1 MGTSTGTS
9 TLSLCPPP
17 VTSDQIEHLHRRFKQ
32 LSRDQLTIR
41 KENFDSIPD
50 LEFNP
55 IRSKIVHAFFDKRN
69 LRQESDGLAD
79 EIDFEDFLTIM
90 SYFRPIE
97 TSMDEEQLERFRRDK
112 LKFLFHMY
120 DSDRD
125 GKITLHEYRNVTY
138 GSPRSEPGFTP
149 PPPAA
154 PARRRV
160 TLSPRTQGPDQVYE
174 GITFEDFLKMW
185 QGIDI
190 ETKMHVRFL
199 NMEPIGHCY

>member
-1 MGTSTGTS
+1 MSMGTSTGTS
-9 TLSLCPPP
+9 ALSLCPPP

-112 LKFLFHMY
+112 LKWFL
-120 DSDRD
+120 
-125 GKITLHEYRNVTY
+125 L
-138 GSPRSEPGFTP
+138 
-149 PPPAA
+149 
-154 PARRRV
+154 
-160 TLSPRTQGPDQVYE
+160 PDQSTSAAKTGSAAFFPQAVGTTNSVYTE
-174 GITFEDFLKMW
+174 FSAKAQPMKRACSQRNLFGGCPFFPLATRLAESW
-185 QGIDI
+185 TT
-190 ETKMHVRFL
+190 EA
-199 NMEPIGHCY
+199 N